1 MEIDEFLQVS
11 QVRPHDMSV
20 AGPSMQPLDLPGT
33 DVGRPPVPTP
43 RGASQRK
50 HASDTGAQNETSL
63 LLEQMRSMQEEN
75 RREFHRIELQVQAD
89 RRAMEDTIRQLSAQ
103 VVNGVTATTAS
114 SPQANQS
121 WPRQDMASDSVGCT
135 NRATILQTPGN
146 QPLGN
151 VRGSTR
157 LPRPATSVSFAT
169 HAQPLDLTAHRS
181 RSMDRED
188 ILSSQQ
194 QPSTSGAHARRGL
207 SPEQLNAD
215 SHPIKRLRRDRASA
229 DKAKELL
236 EEIGY
241 VAVKGKSVSTETV
254 DAPWPEDYID
264 RLDGTEPTYE
274 SLSLCEFVAGY
285 LSIMEENLPSGVG
298 SENIR
303 RHLNYLRGLMEDCF
317 ETEWT
322 VVRTAHKQVLHG
334 IEHGRLK
341 WGDAS
346 ACMSVKANAIQ
357 SVLRIQQLEPVVR
370 AADTDR
376 PLNPCPLY
384 QSLNC
389 QLPVEHTVGNV
400 LYTHCCSYC
409 HRTTGVKNS
418 HAETNCRKKQEADT
432 KRSKNSKRR
441 RRQQRD

>member
-1 MEIDEFLQVS
+1 MTDDVQ
-11 QVRPHDMSV
+11 
-20 AGPSMQPLDLPGT
+20 GP
-33 DVGRPPVPTP
+33 
-43 RGASQRK
+43 
-50 HASDTGAQNETSL
+50 
-63 LLEQMRSMQEEN
+63 
-75 RREFHRIELQVQAD
+75 RRR
-89 RRAMEDTIRQLSAQ
+89 
-103 VVNGVTATTAS
+103 
-114 SPQANQS
+114 
-121 WPRQDMASDSVGCT
+121 
-135 NRATILQTPGN
+135 
-146 QPLGN
+146 
-151 VRGSTR
+151 
-157 LPRPATSVSFAT
+157 PRPAASVSFAS
-169 HAQPLDLTAHRS
+169 HAQPLDLSASGPRGVDQEYVATAQPR
-181 RSMDRED
+181 
-188 ILSSQQ
+188 
-194 QPSTSGAHARRGL
+194 PSTSGAPSQRGV
-207 SPEQLNAD
+207 SPEHLIVD
-215 SHPIKRLRRDRASA
+215 PHPVKRLRRDRASA

-241 VAVKGKSVSTETV
+241 VAVKGKSSSTEAD

-285 LSIMEENLPSGVG
+285 LSIMEEGLPPGAG
-298 SENIR
+298 NDGFR

-341 WGDAS
+341 WGDMS

-357 SVLRIQQLEPVVR
+357 RVLRIQKLEPVVK

-389 QLPVEHTVGNV
+389 QLPVEHMVGNV

-409 HRTTGVKNS
+409 HRSTGVKNS